1 MSHPLLQGLN
11 TEQCQATAA
20 IFGPVLVLAGAG
32 SGKTK
37 VLTSKIAYMIDQGV
51 QPEHI
56 LAVTFTNKAAKE
68 MKARVEAILPSARSS
83 WIGTFHSVSS
93 KLLRRDID
101 QYTAPTGRSWGQNFV
116 IYDESDSIAAVKA
129 AVQQHNLDEKM
140 YVPKALRYQI
150 SELKNSLLDAHQYA
164 HSVNKTDYKAEKLA
178 LVYDSYEAIMS
189 KHNALDFDDLLMLT
203 VKLLQQQPAVLSR
216 YHQHFQ
222 HILVDE
228 FQDTN
233 NAQYELVRL
242 LAEGS
247 VTRAPELH
255 NQLWQTRSLT
265 VVGDVDQS
273 IYSWRGAN
281 FRILLNFQKDF
292 PAVQMVKLQKNYRS
306 KATILEAANSVI
318 ENNSERLPKTLEAT
332 RGEGEKLYCYEA
344 KDDRDEAFFVVDRFQ
359 QLINQHNYKPSDCCI
374 LYRTNAQS
382 RSLEDVLM
390 SRGIPYTMVGGLKF
404 YERRE
409 IKDLL
414 AYLTILFNPQDD
426 YSLKRIINVPKR
438 GVGKTSLD
446 KLEQLAAQHR
456 CSLFDLLQHV
466 EFYSGVVSAK
476 FAKTLLAFGATLQN
490 LRQHADQHPAD
501 ELLVQVAEATGYLE
515 ELRNDDPKDA
525 EGRLANVEEFVS
537 VAKQFH
543 KDNPE
548 DGLPEF
554 LAQMSLL
561 SDLDSADAV
570 DSKLTLMTL
579 HAAKG
584 LEFPVVALCGLEE
597 GIFPHFRSLNST
609 DQMEEERRL
618 MYVGLTRAEDCLMLT
633 YARRRMIF
641 GDIRYQ
647 RPSRFLMEIPPR
659 LIAGDYSLDAEGGR
673 NQMSTSVEPFETFG
687 GAGIKL
693 QPMGGS
699 ASSGPAKLNPAGGA
713 SRPSAGGNSGK
724 LHATG
729 PGGSVY
735 KKGDRVRHGK
745 FGEGT
750 VIQVFGEGPKTLYNV
765 QFDSIE
771 GKKLINPKF
780 APLEVV

>member
-1 MSHPLLQGLN
+1 MTMTLLDGLN
-11 TEQCQATAA
+11 QEQRAAVEATR
-20 IFGPVLVLAGAG
+20 GPVLVLAGAG

-37 VLTSKIAYMIDQGV
+37 VLTSKIAYLIAQGAA
-51 QPEHI
+51 PEHI

-68 MKARVEAILPSARSS
+68 MKARVEGLVGPGMQS
-83 WIGTFHSVSS
+83 WIGTFHSICS
-93 KLLRRDID
+93 KILRRDIS
-101 QYTAPTGRSWGQNFV
+101 QYQAPTGRYWASNFV

-129 AVQQHNLDEKM
+129 AVQQLNLDDKL
-140 YVPKALRYQI
+140 YAPKTIRYQI
-150 SELKNSLLDAHQYA
+150 SDFKNTLIDAWQYA
-164 HSVNKTDYKAEKLA
+164 HHHVGNDYKAEKLA
-178 LVYDSYEAIMS
+178 LIYDAYEGIMA
-189 KHNALDFDDLLMLT
+189 KHNAMDFDDLLMLT
-203 VKLLQQQPAVLSR
+203 VKLLQQQPAVLDR
-216 YHQHFQ
+216 YHQHFR

-233 NAQYELVRL
+233 NAQYEMVRL

-247 VTRAPELH
+247 AQPDPTRHAA
-255 NQLWQTRSLT
+255 LWQQRSLT

-292 PAVQMVKLQKNYRS
+292 ADARLIKLEKNYRS
-306 KATILEAANSVI
+306 KAVILEAANTVI
-318 ENNSERLPKTLEAT
+318 ANNSERLPKHLEAT

-344 KDDRDEAFFVVDRFQ
+344 KDDRDEAFFVVDRFM
-359 QLINQHNYKPSDCCI
+359 QLIERHNYKPSDCCI

-414 AYLTILFNPQDD
+414 AYLTVLFNPQDD
-426 YSLKRIINVPKR
+426 YSVKRIVNVPKR
-438 GVGKTSLD
+438 GIGKTSLD
-446 KLEQLAAQHR
+446 KLEQLANRQQL
-456 CSLFDLLQHV
+456 SLFDVICHIEQ
-466 EFYSGVVSAK
+466 YDSGVTG
-476 FAKTLLAFGATLQN
+476 KTQKALLAFGTSMAH
-490 LRQHADQHPAD
+490 LRQSADQHPVD
-501 ELLVQVAEATGYLE
+501 ELLMQLIETTGYIE
-515 ELRNDDPKDA
+515 ELRQEDPKDT
-525 EGRLANVEEFVS
+525 EGRMANVEEFVS
-537 VAKQFH
+537 VARQFH

-584 LEFPVVALCGLEE
+584 LEYPVVALCGMEE
-597 GIFPHFRSLNST
+597 GIFPHFRSLNSN

-618 MYVGLTRAEDCLMLT
+618 MYVGITRAEDHLMLT

-647 RPSRFLMEIPPR
+647 RPSRFLMEIPGK
-659 LIAGDYSLDAEGGR
+659 LLAGDYTLDAESR
-673 NQMSTSVEPFETFG
+673 VEP
-687 GAGIKL
+687 AGERRFDRNESRSSAGPEVIR
-693 QPMGGS
+693 PMGGS
-699 ASSGPAKLNPAGGA
+699 QKPNA
-713 SRPSAGGNSGK
+713 SRPTTASAS
-724 LHATG
+724 
-729 PGGSVY
+729 PQF

-745 FGEGT
+745 FGEGE
-750 VIQVFGEGPKTLYNV
+750 VVQVFGEGPKTIYNV
-765 QFDSIE
+765 QFDTVE

-780 APLEVV
+780 APLDAI